1 MNKKENYVVIG
12 VILFFIVLCV
22 SVFFLAEKLKD
33 KNNKELECV
42 SEVTNLN
49 QIGTDKKCN
58 TTEYIY
64 KKNNFDIVAD
74 ITEYKED
81 FYSMNLKVNNNKVK
95 ASFFNDHID
104 NPMFYKIYFEL
115 YNDDLL
121 MIKTNSGSQY
131 DGDYLAIVDLEG
143 NLILELLNKSIDIDK
158 KNNIINVKTTN
169 KNIYDCMNDKYK
181 EDDMIYSLETYMY
194 KDNEFKITNSIIY
207 TYQELCKIN
216 TEKEQ

>member
-1 MNKKENYVVIG
+1 
-12 VILFFIVLCV
+12 
-22 SVFFLAEKLKD
+22 
-33 KNNKELECV
+33 
-42 SEVTNLN
+42 
-49 QIGTDKKCN
+49 
-58 TTEYIY
+58 
-64 KKNNFDIVAD
+64 
-74 ITEYKED
+74 
-81 FYSMNLKVNNNKVK
+81 MNLKVNNNKVK

-158 KNNIINVKTTN
+158 KSNLINVKTTN